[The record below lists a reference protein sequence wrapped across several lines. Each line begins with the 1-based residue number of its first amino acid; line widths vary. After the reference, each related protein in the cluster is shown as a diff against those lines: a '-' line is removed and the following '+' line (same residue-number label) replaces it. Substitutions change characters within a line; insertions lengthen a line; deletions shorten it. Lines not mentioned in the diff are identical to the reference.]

1 MGTSFKD
8 QIQKDIDSV
17 FLNSDEFSDIHTVNG
32 KSMTIQIDENEV
44 MDRQIRF
51 NQNTDVYKKQKLIYV
66 SEQQF
71 GPLPSIGSLFKLDGK
86 IYRVVDA
93 ASEYGIHSITIEANL

>member
-1 MGTSFKD
+1 MSAFKD

-17 FLNSDEFSDIHTVNG
+17 FLNPDEFSDIHTVNG
-32 KSMTIQIDENEV
+32 KSMTIQENEV

-71 GPLPSIGSLFKLDGK
+71 GSLPSIGSLFKLDGK

-93 ASEYGIHSITIEANL
+93 ASEYCVHSISYEAN